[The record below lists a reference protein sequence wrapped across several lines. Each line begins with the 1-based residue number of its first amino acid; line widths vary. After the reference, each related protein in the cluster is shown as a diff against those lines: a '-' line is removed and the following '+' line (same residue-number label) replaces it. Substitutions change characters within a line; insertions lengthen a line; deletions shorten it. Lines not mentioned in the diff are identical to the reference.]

1 MVKVIRCLLPSTK
14 IGECSCCT
22 HVFGVRRRTVF
33 GLGGAMAAT
42 LLASAPARAA
52 AGNYEATLIN
62 CIDPRFVRHSAR
74 YMSTRGLEGRFSH
87 FVIAGGPVAAVDP
100 YFASWHQAFWDN
112 LAVSMDL
119 HRIRRIVALTHR
131 DCGAAK
137 LAFGEAAMAN
147 PRAETAA
154 HRASLLEFAAAV
166 RRRHPALI
174 VEGGLTGPAGDVEA
188 FV

>member
-1 MVKVIRCLLPSTK
+1 MVKAIGRLMPSMK
-14 IGECSCCT
+14 NGACDCCT
-22 HVFGVRRRTVF
+22 HVSGVRRRTVF

-52 AGNYEATLIN
+52 AGNYEAMLLD
-62 CIDPRFVRHSAR
+62 CIDPRFQGHSAR

-87 FVIAGGPVAAVDP
+87 FVIAGGPIGAVHP
-100 YFASWHQAFWDN
+100 HFARWHQTFWDN
-112 LAVSMDL
+112 LAISMNL

-137 LAFGEAAMAN
+137 LAFGEAAVAN
-147 PRAETAA
+147 PRAEAAA
-154 HRASLLEFAAAV
+154 HRESLLEFAAAV

-174 VEGGLTGPAGDVEA
+174 AEGGLTGPAGEVEA